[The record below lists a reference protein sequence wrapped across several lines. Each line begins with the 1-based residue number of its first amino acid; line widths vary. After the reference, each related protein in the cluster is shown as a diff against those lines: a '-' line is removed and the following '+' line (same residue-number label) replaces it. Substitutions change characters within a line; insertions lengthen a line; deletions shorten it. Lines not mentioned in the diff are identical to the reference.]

1 MPYKDAQRRKEWRKQ
16 WYQKNKAVVNTR
28 KTQWNA
34 ANPDRVKEI
43 RQRTK
48 DKRRDYNNTYNRR
61 YRAIKKEIQPL
72 EHYIYQIG
80 KRYGLSKREYMK
92 MLNAQQERCAIC
104 RQKSHRR
111 LAVDH
116 CHTTGKI
123 RGLLCLKCNSLL
135 GYAKDNIETLM
146 SAREYLINHA

>member
-1 MPYKDAQRRKEWRKQ
+1 MPYKDTQKHREWRKQ
-16 WYQKNKAVVNTR
+16 WYQKNKNRVNAKR
-28 KTQWNA
+28 TQWNTD
-34 ANPDRVKEI
+34 NPERVKEI

-48 DKRRDYNNTYNRR
+48 DKRREYNNAYNRR
-61 YRAIKKEIQPL
+61 YRAIKKKVQPL
-72 EHYIYQIG
+72 AHYIYQIG
-80 KRYGLSKREYMK
+80 KRYGISEEQYMG

-104 RQKSHRR
+104 KQKSHKR

-116 CHTTGKI
+116 CHSTGKI
-123 RGLLCLKCNSLL
+123 RGLLCLGCNSLL